1 MKKLNLLFIIT
12 ALLSVGC
19 NDNFDEW
26 DDTSQR
32 YITFTFDSV
41 HLATSVLSYT
51 NGEFQLQNKFNLDTD
66 YLYRVVCYCY
76 DSEGNLIDSQT
87 KLSPQIEDTK
97 ITIKH
102 LYKDEKYKFLFTA
115 DVVKYDQFVNYYETW
130 FQLKTKSI
138 DDFYIFSL
146 NRSDTP
152 QLNVLYSATVE
163 TSPANQIQSI
173 ELKQISHNGY
183 CVFTNFG
190 KVNKLSGWTN
200 YYESYYI
207 KDFKGINRS
216 YNSYEYFIN
225 EEKSIVLPLTLS
237 LPDDTLKIQMHRY
250 INLKND
256 TVTYNVYNF
265 EHRPFVLKID
275 CSAQKLVEYIHY

>member
-66 YLYRVVCYCY
+66 YLYRIVCYCY
-76 DSEGNLIDSQT
+76 DSEGNLIDTQT

-97 ITIKH
+97 ISIKH

-138 DDFYIFSL
+138 DDFYIFS
-146 NRSDTP
+146 NERSNIPEHNIMYTAS
-152 QLNVLYSATVE
+152 VY
-163 TSPANQIQSI
+163 TSPNNSTQAVKF
-173 ELKQISHNGY
+173 KQITYNGY
-183 CVFTNFG
+183 CVFTNYG
-190 KVNKLSGWTN
+190 DN
-200 YYESYYI
+200 YLLEVYARHYESYYI
-207 KDFKGINRS
+207 KNLNGIKQRD
-216 YNSYEYFIN
+216 YKYELHIKVEN
-225 EEKSIVLPLTLS
+225 EIALPITLCAA
-237 LPDDTLKIQMHRY
+237 DDTIEITAFTANEGGFYEIFNK
-250 INLKND
+250 
-256 TVTYNVYNF
+256 
-265 EHRPFVLKID
+265 EHRPFLLKID
-275 CSAQKLVEYIHY
+275 CSALKLVEYIHY